1 MTHPTSEPHHETDSL
16 PPVETRDERPVER
29 PADLT
34 LRIPK
39 PNWQVIALLLVALI
53 AGFQTFQLT
62 RLKNNVSAK
71 TVATTTAPPANSA
84 TASTSAASSDLQ
96 SQVGGC

>member
-1 MTHPTSEPHHETDSL
+1 MTHPTSEQPNEIDQL
-16 PPVETRDERPVER
+16 RPVGTHAER
-29 PADLT
+29 PAKRSEDLT

-39 PNWQVIALLLVALI
+39 PNWQVVALLLVALI
-53 AGFQTFQLT
+53 AGFQTFQLA

-71 TVATTTAPPANSA
+71 TVAATTAPQASGA
-84 TASTSAASSDLQ
+84 TASTSTASSDLQ